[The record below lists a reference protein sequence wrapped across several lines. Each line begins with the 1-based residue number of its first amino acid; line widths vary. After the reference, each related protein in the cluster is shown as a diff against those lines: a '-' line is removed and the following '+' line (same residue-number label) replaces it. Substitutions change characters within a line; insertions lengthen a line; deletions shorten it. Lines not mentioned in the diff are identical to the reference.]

1 MSAFNMNDGS
11 ALTGTHTF
19 TNGSAVVNGNAS
31 AVYKSE
37 VSIGEALKK
46 NLDILYLVLTN

>member
-1 MSAFNMNDGS
+1 MSAWNMNDGS

-37 VSIGEALKK
+37 VKIGDVVTSAAER
-46 NLDILYLVLTN
+46 V